1 MIDFLLMKNQ
11 TGQKQNSEGK
21 SPSAGKQGGGF
32 NKAGKSGEILED
44 NNGKNLKLPRT
55 ERKSDAGSTDFPSV
69 PVEFKEAME
78 RYIEQME

>member
-11 TGQKQNSEGK
+11 TGQKQSSEGK

-32 NKAGKSGEILED
+32 NKAGKPGEILED
-44 NNGKNLKLPRT
+44 NNGKNLEPPRT
-55 ERKSDAGSTDFPSV
+55 DKKSDAGSTDIPSV
-69 PVEFKEAME
+69 PVEFKEAMK